1 MREALMEYVDELTP
15 AEAPPFEYVERTA
28 RQRRHRRRVVLAAV
42 AAVVVVIGGVAA
54 TVGLP
59 RAGEEPAGP
68 EETTNTLDDGPP
80 PSQFKVGTTVM
91 VLQGEIGVMSATP
104 VPDHPSVLMVSVG
117 PGMGAPEPCVP
128 STVVRILS
136 QDNASVRIAAYRYT
150 AVVDQPETRHCR
162 PSTGAIAVDL
172 DLRRP
177 LGDRT
182 VYAGS
187 SGQRAV
193 LN

>member
-1 MREALMEYVDELTP
+1 MREALLEYVDELTP

-59 RAGEEPAGP
+59 RAAEEPAGP
-68 EETTNTLDDGPP
+68 EKTTNFLDDGPP
-80 PSQFKVGTTVM
+80 PSRFQVGPTVM
-91 VLQGEIGVMSATP
+91 VLQGEIGVMSATQ
-104 VPDHPSVLMVSVG
+104 VPDHPSMLMVSVG

-136 QDNASVRIAAYRYT
+136 QDNESVRIAAYRYT
-150 AVVDQPETRHCR
+150 AVAEQPETRHCR
-162 PSTGAIAVDL
+162 PSMGAIAVDV
-172 DLRRP
+172 DLRSP

-187 SGQRAV
+187 SGERAV